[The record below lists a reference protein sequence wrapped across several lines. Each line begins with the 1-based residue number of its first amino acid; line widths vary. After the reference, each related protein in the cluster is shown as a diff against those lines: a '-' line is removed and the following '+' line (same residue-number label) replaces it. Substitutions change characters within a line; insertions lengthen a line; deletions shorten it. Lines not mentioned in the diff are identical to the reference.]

1 MDAFENLVSE
11 LLWQEG
17 YWVRTSFKVQLTKEE
32 KRDIGRPTAPRWELD
47 IVAYSAKYNL
57 LRVIE
62 CKSYLDSRGVSA
74 SSLIDPKSPNASRYK
89 LFTDE
94 KLRAIVFNRLAL
106 EMVNLGTCALNPK
119 VTLGLAC
126 GKIASAKDH
135 DQLKTHFEQK
145 GWELFDPVWLKAKM
159 KKLSDASYENQI
171 SSVVAKLLLR
181 EKMA

>member
-17 YWVRTSFKVQLTKEE
+17 YWVRTSFKVNLTKEE
-32 KRDIGRPTAPRWELD
+32 KRDIGRPTTPRWELD
-47 IVAYSAKYNL
+47 IVAYSAKCNV

-62 CKSYLDSRGVSA
+62 CKSYLDSRGVQA
-74 SSLIDPKSPNASRYK
+74 SEVISPKSPGKSRYK

-94 KLRAIVFNRLAL
+94 KLRETVFNRLAL
-106 EMVNLGTCALNPK
+106 EMEILGACARKPK

-135 DQLKTHFEQK
+135 GELKAHFEQK
-145 GWELFDPVWLKAKM
+145 GWELFDPDWLKEKM
-159 KKLSDASYENQI
+159 KQLSEASYENQI

-181 EKMA
+181 EK